1 MQESSQGGPCQ
12 LTAKPMH
19 TDANAHRQLD
29 RHADRQLGRHTHT
42 HIHTYTDTQTHTHTL
57 WLPVPNREDRASIR
71 RGGTTGA
78 IYPSAKPAS
87 SAATRAGGIAFLLA
101 PLYLPILRFYC
112 HCALTTLKH
121 HHHHHHHTTL
131 HRELSSNGPT
141 KISLQ
146 RRADSLTPTITT
158 PPSFSFACHE
168 Q

>member
-1 MQESSQGGPCQ
+1 MQEGR
-12 LTAKPMH
+12 
-19 TDANAHRQLD
+19 DQLD
-29 RHADRQLGRHTHT
+29 SARVPHTHTHTHICTHTHTHAHGTDRHTHT